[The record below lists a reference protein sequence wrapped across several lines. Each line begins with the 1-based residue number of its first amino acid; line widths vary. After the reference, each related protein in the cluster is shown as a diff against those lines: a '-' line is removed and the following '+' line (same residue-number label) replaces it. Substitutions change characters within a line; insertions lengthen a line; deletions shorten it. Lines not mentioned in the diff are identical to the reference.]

1 MKTKKHLLNSNLITG
16 FVISIFAVMFVIP
29 IYITLI
35 GAFKTDEDI
44 IRTPLMLPIRGTLE
58 NIKYVLTDPSSNI
71 IRMYG
76 NTIII
81 VVIALFVTVVVS
93 SMAAF
98 YTSRN
103 KSKTANFLYVY
114 FIFGLMIPYQMAF
127 IGVIQILKRAQM
139 IGTFHGIILA
149 FISGNIMFSVFMYH
163 GFIKSIPQELEEAA
177 SIDGAGEFRI
187 FWKIIMPLVK
197 PCTTTTAIF
206 VGLGIWND
214 FYTPLIVL
222 GGGKRATV
230 TTGIYTSIGLYTSRW
245 GYVFAY
251 VLFASLPIVISY
263 IFAQKNIIS
272 GLTAGAIK
280 G

>member
-1 MKTKKHLLNSNLITG
+1 MKAKLRLQGILSGIVVTILAIL
-16 FVISIFAVMFVIP
+16 FVVP

-35 GAFKTDEDI
+35 GAFKTDEAI
-44 IRTPLMLPIRGTLE
+44 IRTPLMLPVPGTLE
-58 NIKYVLTDPSSNI
+58 NIKYVLTDPSANI
-71 IRMYG
+71 LRMYA

-81 VVIALFVTVVVS
+81 VVFALLITVAVS

-103 KSKTANFLYVY
+103 KTKAANFLYVY

-127 IGVIQILKRAQM
+127 IGVVQILKKAQLV
-139 IGTFHGIILA
+139 GTFPGVILV

-187 FWKIIMPLVK
+187 FWQIIMPLVK
-197 PCTTTTAIF
+197 PCTTTTGIF

-214 FYTPLIVL
+214 FFTPLIVL
-222 GGGKRATV
+222 GGGNKATV
-230 TTGIYTSIGLYTSRW
+230 TTGIYTSIGMFTSRW

-251 VLFASLPIVISY
+251 VLFASLPIIIAY

-272 GLTAGAIK
+272 GLTAGAVK

>member
-1 MKTKKHLLNSNLITG
+1 MRAKIRLQNIISG
-16 FVISIFAVMFVIP
+16 FVITVLAVIFVIP

-35 GAFKTDEDI
+35 GAFKTDEAI
-44 IRTPLMLPIRGTLE
+44 IRTPLMLPIPGTLE
-58 NIKYVLTDPSSNI
+58 NIKYVLTDPSANI

-76 NTIII
+76 NTLII
-81 VVIALFVTVVVS
+81 VVFALTVTIAVS

-103 KSKTANFLYVY
+103 KTKIANFLYVY

-127 IGVIQILKRAQM
+127 IGVIQILKRADM
-139 IGTFHGIILA
+139 IGTFPGIILV

-187 FWKIIMPLVK
+187 FWQIIMPLVK
-197 PCTTTTAIF
+197 PCTTTTGIF

-222 GGGKRATV
+222 GGGKHATV
-230 TTGIYTSIGLYTSRW
+230 TTGIYTSIGMFSSRW
-245 GYVFAY
+245 GYVFGY
-251 VLFASLPIVISY
+251 VLFASLPIIVAY
-263 IFAQKNIIS
+263 VFAQKNIIS

>member
-1 MKTKKHLLNSNLITG
+1 MKAKIRFQNTALGLI
-16 FVISIFAVMFVIP
+16 VAILAVMFVIP

-35 GAFKTDEDI
+35 GAFKTDEAI
-44 IRTPLMLPIRGTLE
+44 IRTPLALPIHGTLD
-58 NIKYVLTDPSSNI
+58 NIKYVLTDPSANI

-76 NTIII
+76 NTLII
-81 VVIALFVTVVVS
+81 VVIALTVTIAIS

-103 KSKTANFLYVY
+103 KTKTANFLYIY

-139 IGTFHGIILA
+139 IGTFPGIILV
-149 FISGNIMFSVFMYH
+149 FISGNIMFSVFMFH
-163 GFIKSIPQELEEAA
+163 GFIKSIPKELEEAA

-187 FWKIIMPLVK
+187 FWQVIMPLVK

-230 TTGIYTSIGLYTSRW
+230 TTGIYTSIGMFSSRW
-245 GYVFAY
+245 GYVFSY
-251 VLFASLPIVISY
+251 VLFASLPIIVAY
-263 IFAQKNIIS
+263 VFAQKNIIS